1 MIRNKAAI
9 GLKAIL
15 GAGLAL
21 LALSAAPASAD
32 PIGALRYAGTVI
44 LANDMQVDGTLVG
57 GLSGIDYD
65 AASDSFI
72 ALSDDKSENA
82 PARFYSLRLAFTD
95 NRLTAVGVE
104 RATTLLTPEGQ
115 PYPKSGGEVPDP
127 EAVRLDPA
135 NTGTLWW
142 TSEGDRRLNLKPF
155 LRQSDR
161 NGKHLFDMPL
171 SPLFSVFPDKESGVR
186 NNLAFEGLSFAPDGQ
201 SLWLGMESALY
212 EDGPI
217 STVEAGTVSRFTR
230 VDRGGKVLGQYAYPV
245 EAIPAKPGAGKF
257 ADNGV
262 SEILALDD
270 RRILTI
276 ERSAVQ
282 GEDGN
287 FTNYI
292 RLFEASTEGATDVS
306 NLPALKGESF
316 TPLKKRLVL
325 ALDPAVVG
333 KIDNI
338 EGVSWGPKL
347 STGNRTLILIS
358 DNNFN
363 KTQVTE
369 VMAFEVLP

>member
-1 MIRNKAAI
+1 MAK
-9 GLKAIL
+9 
-15 GAGLAL
+15 L
-21 LALSAAPASAD
+21 LASLLLVGATIAAAPASAD
-32 PIGALRYAGTVI
+32 PIGTLRYAGTVI

-65 AASDSFI
+65 AANDSFI

-82 PARFYSLRLAFTD
+82 PARFYVLRIAFTEGK
-95 NRLTAVGVE
+95 LTAVGVE
-104 RATTLLTPEGQ
+104 RATTLLQADGQ

-127 EAVRLDPA
+127 EAVRIDPSNA
-135 NTGTLWW
+135 GTLWW

-161 NGKHLFDMPL
+161 SGKQLFDMPL
-171 SPLFSVFPDKESGVR
+171 SALFSVFPDKESGVR
-186 NNLAFEGLSFAPDGQ
+186 NNLAFEGLTFAPDGQ

-217 STVEAGTVSRFTR
+217 STVDAGTVSRFTR
-230 VDRGGKVLGQYAYPV
+230 LDRAGKVLGQYAYQI

-270 RRILTI
+270 LRLLVI
-276 ERSAVQ
+276 ERAAVQ
-282 GEDGN
+282 GDDGN

-292 RLFEASTEGATDVS
+292 RLFEASAEGATDVVS
-306 NLPALKGESF
+306 MPALKGDSF

-347 STGNRTLILIS
+347 GNGNRTLILIS

-363 KTQVTE
+363 KSQVTE